1 MPRGKKKTTSEPV
14 TDSLTATTPTA
25 KEPTREIAEEKKAKV
40 KTPKWKDEP
49 PKYEAQFGKFLVKF
63 D

>member
-14 TDSLTATTPTA
+14 TDSPIA
-25 KEPTREIAEEKKAKV
+25 KEPTREIAEQKKAK
-40 KTPKWKDEP
+40 PKKSEWKDEP
-49 PKYEAQFGKFLVKF
+49 PKYDARFGKFLVKF